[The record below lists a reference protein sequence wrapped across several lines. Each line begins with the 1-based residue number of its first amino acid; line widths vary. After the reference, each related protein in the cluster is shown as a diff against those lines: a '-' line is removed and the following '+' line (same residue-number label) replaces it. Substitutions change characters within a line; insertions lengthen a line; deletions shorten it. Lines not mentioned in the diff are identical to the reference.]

1 MINILLRV
9 GLAEEEGTHNYVCSS
24 RHYDCGDGHCDE
36 VPEGRDGEG

>member
-9 GLAEEEGTHNYVCSS
+9 GLAEEEGTHNYVCGS